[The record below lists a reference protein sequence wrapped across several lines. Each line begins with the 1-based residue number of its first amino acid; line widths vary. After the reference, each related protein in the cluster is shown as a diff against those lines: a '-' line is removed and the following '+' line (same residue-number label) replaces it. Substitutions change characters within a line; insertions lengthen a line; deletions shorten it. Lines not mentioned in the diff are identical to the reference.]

1 MHIANDDWLLYLAPL
16 FLVWAVATFYTFWRD
31 KRDLDLLGNHN
42 LVLAPGIVWVRR
54 MVKGILILAGFFLI
68 FLGAVRL
75 QGKPVPGDLN
85 LRGIDV
91 MVVLDV
97 SKSMLTQDMVP
108 NRLEAAKKAVLNW
121 LQNEDGD
128 RVGVVIFAGEALVQV
143 PLTMDLEAVSLVL
156 SKADVDSVD
165 RGGTDIGEGIK
176 TALAAFDKDDQT
188 KRGKAILLITD
199 GETTEGASDVTEA
212 CRMAKDKNIPVLAV
226 GIGTPQGKPIPD
238 GVSFWGESIYK
249 KDHSGNIH
257 ISHLDEGTLK
267 KIAGLTDG
275 VFVQGD
281 NDEGLASI
289 KDHLNQLQKTEMK
302 GKGTMRREELAPAL
316 AAGSAFTLLLSFL
329 L

>member
-1 MHIANDDWLLYLAPL
+1 MHIANENWFWVLVPL
-16 FLVWAVATFYTFWRD
+16 FLIWVLGTFYTFWRD
-31 KRDLDLLGNHN
+31 KRDLGLLGNHN
-42 LVLAPGIVWVRR
+42 LVLSPGIVWIRR
-54 MVKGILILAGFFLI
+54 VVKGILILTGFFLI
-68 FLGAVRL
+68 FLGAIRL

-108 NRLEAAKKAVLNW
+108 NRLEAAKRAVLNW

-128 RVGVVIFAGEALVQV
+128 RVGVAIFAGEALVQV

-176 TALAAFDKDDQT
+176 TALAAFDKDDQL

-212 CRMAKDKNIPVLAV
+212 CRQAKEKNIPILAV

-249 KDHSGNIH
+249 RDEAGNVH
-257 ISHLDEGTLK
+257 ISHLDESTLK

-281 NDEGLASI
+281 SEEGLASI
-289 KDHLNQLQKTEMK
+289 KEHLNQLQKTEMK
-302 GKGTMRREELAPAL
+302 GKGAMRREELAPTL

>member
-1 MHIANDDWLLYLAPL
+1 MHIANDNWLLYLAPL

-31 KRDLDLLGNHN
+31 KRDLGLLGSHN
-42 LVLAPGIVWVRR
+42 LILSPGIVWVRR
-54 MVKGILILAGFFLI
+54 VVKGVLILAGFLLI
-68 FLGAVRL
+68 FLGAIRL

-108 NRLEAAKKAVLNW
+108 NRLEAAKGAVLNW

-176 TALAAFDKDDQT
+176 TALAAFDKDDQS

-199 GETTEGASDVTEA
+199 GETTEGSSDVSQA
-212 CRMAKDKNIPVLAV
+212 CQQAKEKNIPVLAV

-238 GVSFWGESIYK
+238 GASFWGEALYK
-249 KDHSGNIH
+249 KDQAGNIH
-257 ISHLDEGTLK
+257 ISHLDEGTLR
-267 KIAGLTDG
+267 KIADLTGG
-275 VFVQGD
+275 VFVQGE
-281 NDEGLASI
+281 NAEGLASI

>member
-1 MHIANDDWLLYLAPL
+1 MHIANDNWFWYLAPL
-16 FLVWAVATFYTFWRD
+16 FLVWAMATFYTFWRD
-31 KRDLDLLGNHN
+31 KRDLVLLGNHN
-42 LVLAPGIVWVRR
+42 LVLAPAVVWARR
-54 MVKGILILAGFFLI
+54 VVKGFLILAGFFLVL
-68 FLGAVRL
+68 LGAVRL

-108 NRLEAAKKAVLNW
+108 NRLEAAKKAVLDW

-176 TALAAFDKDDQT
+176 TAMAAFEKDDQS

-199 GETTEGASDVTEA
+199 GETTEGSSDVSQA
-212 CRMAKDKNIPVLAV
+212 CQQAKEKNIPVLAV

-238 GVSFWGESIYK
+238 GASFWGEALYK
-249 KDHSGNIH
+249 KDQAGNIH

-267 KIAGLTDG
+267 KIADLTGG

-281 NDEGLASI
+281 NAESLSSI

-302 GKGTMRREELAPAL
+302 GKGTVRREEWAPAL

>member
-1 MHIANDDWLLYLAPL
+1 MHIANDNWLLYLAPL
-16 FLVWAVATFYTFWRD
+16 FLVWVLASFYTFWRD
-31 KRDLDLLGNHN
+31 KRDLGILGDHN
-42 LVLAPGIVWVRR
+42 LVLAPGIVWTRR
-54 MVKGILILAGFFLI
+54 MLKGILILVGFFLI
-68 FLGAVRL
+68 LLGAVRL
-75 QGKPVPGDLN
+75 QGKPVPGDLD

-97 SKSMLTQDMVP
+97 SKSMMTQDMVP
-108 NRLEAAKKAVLNW
+108 NRLEAAKRAVLNW

-176 TALAAFDKDDQT
+176 TALAAFDKDDQA

-212 CRMAKDKNIPVLAV
+212 CLQAKEKNIPVLAV

-249 KDHSGNIH
+249 KDQAGNVH

-267 KIAGLTDG
+267 KIADLSGG

-281 NDEGLASI
+281 SAEGLSSI
-289 KDHLNQLQKTEMK
+289 KGHLDQLQKTEMK
-302 GKGTMRREELAPAL
+302 GKGTQRREELAPVL